1 MPLEHPIGVEPL
13 EVEAPSCG
21 GAGFDGRE
29 PGRLSSACQAS
40 RARRLEDADGGHQ
53 ADQLSCSHT
62 RSTVRGLRGDT
73 LDEHME
79 RGRAHVHEVRRHLHA
94 IAERQT
100 ECLDARQAT
109 GRLAHHPGDR
119 LRILERALELEVERD
134 KRRTHTE
141 EHGAGPRVETRGAVR
156 GRELRCGYP
165 PAKLLEAPAPIERRR
180 PSLADVAVEK
190 NRKPELVGHPACNG
204 VRHRHR
210 IPDVGGVQ
218 RHDGHDVR
226 GTHPRVRAG
235 VEPEIDPPS
244 RLVDARD
251 ETVLEGALVPDERD
265 DGTVVI
271 GVEVDVE
278 HARASLGERRRDR
291 VDGGAIPALGEVR
304 HGFEQ
309 RHRPTLWSMRR
320 SSAPTQVE
328 ELQRRN
334 ARCRRCLVA
343 GFPIVLP
350 PVFAGHSRQHAYL
363 FGLAPGRVEAETGLP
378 WQGRAGRTLRRWLR
392 LDEETFFASFYCA
405 SVTRCFPGSGVFG
418 RGVRRATRAEQ
429 SLCESWRREELR
441 LLEPALVV
449 TVGLT
454 PAAHLL
460 GVRRLG
466 DAIGK
471 SFLLRDAIAV
481 PLPHPSAASG
491 WLNDPTNRARLGKAV
506 THVRRELSRLNVA

>member
-1 MPLEHPIGVEPL
+1 M
-13 EVEAPSCG
+13 
-21 GAGFDGRE
+21 
-29 PGRLSSACQAS
+29 
-40 RARRLEDADGGHQ
+40 
-53 ADQLSCSHT
+53 
-62 RSTVRGLRGDT
+62 
-73 LDEHME
+73 
-79 RGRAHVHEVRRHLHA
+79 
-94 IAERQT
+94 
-100 ECLDARQAT
+100 
-109 GRLAHHPGDR
+109 
-119 LRILERALELEVERD
+119 
-134 KRRTHTE
+134 
-141 EHGAGPRVETRGAVR
+141 
-156 GRELRCGYP
+156 
-165 PAKLLEAPAPIERRR
+165 
-180 PSLADVAVEK
+180 
-190 NRKPELVGHPACNG
+190 
-204 VRHRHR
+204 
-210 IPDVGGVQ
+210 
-218 RHDGHDVR
+218 
-226 GTHPRVRAG
+226 
-235 VEPEIDPPS
+235 
-244 RLVDARD
+244 
-251 ETVLEGALVPDERD
+251 
-265 DGTVVI
+265 
-271 GVEVDVE
+271 
-278 HARASLGERRRDR
+278 
-291 VDGGAIPALGEVR
+291 
-304 HGFEQ
+304 
-309 RHRPTLWSMRR
+309 
-320 SSAPTQVE
+320 
-328 ELQRRN
+328 
-334 ARCRRCLVA
+334 A

>member
-1 MPLEHPIGVEPL
+1 MG
-13 EVEAPSCG
+13 
-21 GAGFDGRE
+21 
-29 PGRLSSACQAS
+29 
-40 RARRLEDADGGHQ
+40 
-53 ADQLSCSHT
+53 
-62 RSTVRGLRGDT
+62 
-73 LDEHME
+73 
-79 RGRAHVHEVRRHLHA
+79 
-94 IAERQT
+94 
-100 ECLDARQAT
+100 
-109 GRLAHHPGDR
+109 
-119 LRILERALELEVERD
+119 
-134 KRRTHTE
+134 
-141 EHGAGPRVETRGAVR
+141 
-156 GRELRCGYP
+156 
-165 PAKLLEAPAPIERRR
+165 
-180 PSLADVAVEK
+180 
-190 NRKPELVGHPACNG
+190 
-204 VRHRHR
+204 
-210 IPDVGGVQ
+210 
-218 RHDGHDVR
+218 
-226 GTHPRVRAG
+226 AG

-244 RLVDARD
+244 RLVDAAD
-251 ETVLEGALVPDERD
+251 QAVLERLLVPDEGD
-265 DGTVVI
+265 HGAVVI

-278 HARASLGERRRDR
+278 DARASRGECCRDR
-291 VDGGAIPALGEVR
+291 VDGGAIPALGEIR

-309 RHRPTLWSMRR
+309 GHRPTLRPMSR
-320 SSAPTQVE
+320 STVTTQLTKV
-328 ELQRRN
+328 QRRN
-334 ARCRRCLVA
+334 ARCRRCLEA

-350 PVFAGHSRQHAYL
+350 PVFAGHSGQRAYL